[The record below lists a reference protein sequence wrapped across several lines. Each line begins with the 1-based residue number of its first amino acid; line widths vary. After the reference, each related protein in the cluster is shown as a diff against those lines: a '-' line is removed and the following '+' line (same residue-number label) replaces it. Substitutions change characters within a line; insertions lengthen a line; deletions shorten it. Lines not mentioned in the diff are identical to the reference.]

1 MEIVPLVLLGAL
13 VYKLIDFIKYVRA
26 GDWNA
31 VATQATVW
39 IAGIVVVLLFAAST
53 MGAAIM
59 LPGLGVTLGSLA
71 IVDKVIIGLF
81 ASSLFSAG
89 KDVLKAVDNTQT
101 AATPPLT
108 TLSQGEDSTTN
119 GN

>member
-13 VYKLIDFIKYVRA
+13 VYKLIDFLKFLRA
-26 GDWNA
+26 KDWNS
-31 VATQATVW
+31 VATQTIVW
-39 IAGIVVVLLFAAST
+39 VAGVVVVLLFAAST
-53 MGAAIM
+53 MGAAIV

-89 KDVLKAVDNTQT
+89 YDAKNAIDNTSS
-101 AATPPLT
+101 AKTPPLT
-108 TLSQGEDSTTN
+108 SLSQGSTTPRSE
-119 GN
+119 